1 MKISLSNIGSIKG
14 SSIKIG
20 DLTVIAGE
28 NDTGKSTFG
37 KVLYSIVKSYN
48 TYSSEV
54 NRSANRI
61 LMSNFKSLIVFVRES
76 YRALKP
82 SQYGRS

>member
-28 NDTGKSTFG
+28 NDTGKKYLREG
-37 KVLYSIVKSYN
+37 ALLDNK
-48 TYSSEV
+48 
-54 NRSANRI
+54 I
-61 LMSNFKSLIVFVRES
+61 L
-76 YRALKP
+76 
-82 SQYGRS
+82 QYILQ